1 MTLEDLGYDPAL
13 NNYRKAQRLE
23 MFAVGRVI
31 SEQQGIR

>member
-1 MTLEDLGYDPAL
+1 MTLEDLGYYPEI
-13 NNYRKAQRLE
+13 NNYRKEKQLE